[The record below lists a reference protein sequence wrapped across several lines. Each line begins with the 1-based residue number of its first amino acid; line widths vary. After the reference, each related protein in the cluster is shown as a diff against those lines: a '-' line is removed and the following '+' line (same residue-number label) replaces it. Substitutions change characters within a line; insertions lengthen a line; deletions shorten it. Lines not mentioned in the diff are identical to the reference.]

1 MIKLTGFKQGR
12 GLWEKLDKVIDR
24 LANCDPTDIEE
35 VAEKLERE
43 GIDKFIKPWLEL
55 IGNVE
60 AASK

>member
-1 MIKLTGFKQGR
+1 LINNG
-12 GLWEKLDKVIDR
+12 I
-24 LANCDPTDIEE
+24 DIEE

-55 IGNVE
+55 IANVE